1 MLFVPIFSLSSHFFR
16 KFLSLSSHL
25 LSALSSLFAL
35 CSFGCTK
42 LVGFSVVAWAC
53 RSRRGGDSGL
63 GFGSPRGWKGL
74 GFWWWSRGSR
84 LGLGFTAWWLG
95 FLGFAA
101 WVSVH
106 GVVVGLGLTAWW
118 LEGFGFL
125 VLEPWVS
132 AWAWVHR
139 MVVGFSGFCSLGF
152 GARRG
157 GWAWVDGVVVGRVW
171 VFGGGAV
178 GLGLGLGSPAD
189 SPPPITHPTA
199 TA

>member
-1 MLFVPIFSLSSHFFR
+1 M
-16 KFLSLSSHL
+16 
-25 LSALSSLFAL
+25 
-35 CSFGCTK
+35 
-42 LVGFSVVAWAC
+42 AWAC

-84 LGLGFTAWWLG
+84 LGLGFTTWWLG

-125 VLEPWVS
+125 VMEPWVS
-132 AWAWVHR
+132 AWRWWSRA
-139 MVVGFSGFCSLGF
+139 GSGFFFLFNSLVLKL
-152 GARRG
+152 
-157 GWAWVDGVVVGRVW
+157 WNLTVW
-171 VFGGGAV
+171 
-178 GLGLGLGSPAD
+178 LLRN
-189 SPPPITHPTA
+189 
-199 TA
+199 

>member
-1 MLFVPIFSLSSHFFR
+1 
-16 KFLSLSSHL
+16 
-25 LSALSSLFAL
+25 
-35 CSFGCTK
+35 
-42 LVGFSVVAWAC
+42 VAWAC
-53 RSRRGGDSGL
+53 RSRCGGDSGL

-95 FLGFAA
+95 FLGFGGWA

-139 MVVGFSGFCSLGF
+139 VVVGF
-152 GARRG
+152 A
-157 GWAWVDGVVVGRVW
+157 AWVSVHGVVVG
-171 VFGGGAV
+171 
-178 GLGLGLGSPAD
+178 LGLTAWWLEGFGFLVVEPWVSAWAWVHRQ
-189 SPPPITHPTA
+189 THHRP
-199 TA
+199 